1 MSCKGEL
8 KMQENNIDNK
18 QENNKQ
24 KEKSINMWY
33 VINIILFISSFLTY
47 KLGSNAFN
55 YLFNMNEYEMGI
67 GMIFLLPI
75 WIFLFGGLMIV
86 LSIASFVFEILS
98 INQIIKKGNLLFKI
112 INLIEII
119 CYVVFFIIRYWKVN
133 FNL

>member
-47 KLGSNAFN
+47 KLG
-55 YLFNMNEYEMGI
+55 
-67 GMIFLLPI
+67 
-75 WIFLFGGLMIV
+75 
-86 LSIASFVFEILS
+86 
-98 INQIIKKGNLLFKI
+98 
-112 INLIEII
+112 NLI
-119 CYVVFFIIRYWKVN
+119 
-133 FNL
+133 